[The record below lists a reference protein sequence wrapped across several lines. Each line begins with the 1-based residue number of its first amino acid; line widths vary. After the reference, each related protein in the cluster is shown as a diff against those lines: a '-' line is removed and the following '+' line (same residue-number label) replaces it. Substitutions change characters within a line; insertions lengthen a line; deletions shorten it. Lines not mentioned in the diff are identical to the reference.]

1 MTKEVPKRHVLG
13 GLAYLLFSLVFVGVV
28 YNTAYPYLTGY
39 MYMFFVWIFCY
50 HAFIHYLNKAL
61 IYFFPELL
69 SND

>member
-1 MTKEVPKRHVLG
+1 MTKEVPKRHKLG
-13 GLAYLLFSLVFVGVV
+13 GLAYLLLSFVFVGIA
-28 YNTAYPYLTGY
+28 YNTAYPFLAGY
-39 MYMFFVWIFCY
+39 MYLFFLWIFCY